1 MHWSQ
6 QSVAFIAVL
15 GPSVSVKSVLASW
28 VPALLVQV
36 CFVGS
41 AQQASWSA
49 ARQSTVAINI
59 YVSPCVCPVR
69 L

>member
-6 QSVAFIAVL
+6 QSVAFIADL

-49 ARQSTVAINI
+49 ESSTVAINRSMH
-59 YVSPCVCPVR
+59 VP
-69 L
+69 